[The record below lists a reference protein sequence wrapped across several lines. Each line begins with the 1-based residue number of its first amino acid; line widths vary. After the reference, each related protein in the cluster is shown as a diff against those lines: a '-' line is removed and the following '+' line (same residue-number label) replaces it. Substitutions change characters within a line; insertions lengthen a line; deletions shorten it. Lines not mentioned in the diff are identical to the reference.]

1 MFIQCIC
8 LIDRDLAIKR
18 WGWDLINSFN
28 PVLFFYLNKPQRR
41 CPLASVVVYF
51 VFWGDRF
58 TRGVVYVCYI
68 VDHLF
73 IFNFLIDC
81 WLLNVHWQIF
91 PSYSEREQVQQ
102 YMYIT
107 IIQKRSRNTIT
118 GSTDFDSPL
127 EKMWRVEFG
136 RKRK

>member
-1 MFIQCIC
+1 MALEMQALGSDRHTNVAGLKGYCLFIQCIC
-8 LIDRDLAIKR
+8 LIDRDLVIKR

-107 IIQKRSRNTIT
+107 ITYT
-118 GSTDFDSPL
+118 ET
-127 EKMWRVEFG
+127 
-136 RKRK
+136 